1 MLRSHVIAAGWVTM
15 ITASIASASTDEG
28 AVEAERLRA
37 ATTALEAPLSFDERF
52 PSLRFLAYLI
62 ADDARPHARAI
73 ERLALSKNPDA
84 ALPLIAAL
92 ADREFAFRYEAGVAL
107 QEVPNLVALPALL
120 ALIAEDD
127 PRLTH
132 MAARVLG
139 IVAGVLGEANR
150 SAPDPIITSAI
161 GHAQAALI
169 ELASNHES
177 EVIRVSALTGLI
189 SIGAEDALSA
199 VYEIGAKDPHEMV
212 RCRVLSASGDFISQP
227 RGARVSPAH
236 VRTLLRKSLNPK
248 SVDEPLGVYRR
259 AAYESLY
266 FSKVEPE
273 GERRSDC
280 VDANETAMWWLG
292 SLNDPEAIPH
302 LIRAAQSSDPALQ
315 AVAGWGLP
323 RFNQPAALKQV
334 EALLESPLA
343 GVRSAAIEGLGRS
356 KHPGSDARL
365 IRVLKEG
372 SRLDRRE
379 AARALAGSFGASLA
393 LIDAFSDRAV
403 EVRDEAERA
412 LLRSDVVV
420 GKLEDSLASAT
431 AEVAAGKGTAA
442 LNRRVQRI
450 RVGLERWRGEQ
461 REAEQALAHGL
472 GAADPRIRTRSA
484 RILSR
489 FTSENSLRLTIDI
502 LDARKSPSSE
512 SAALALGLRG
522 DASTRESLGRAA
534 GSDREALSVAAIRAL
549 QDLNLKASLPLLRSL
564 QAATDNS
571 PRKADAVRYTI
582 AILEQRETGD

>member
-1 MLRSHVIAAGWVTM
+1 
-15 ITASIASASTDEG
+15 
-28 AVEAERLRA
+28 
-37 ATTALEAPLSFDERF
+37 
-52 PSLRFLAYLI
+52 
-62 ADDARPHARAI
+62 
-73 ERLALSKNPDA
+73 
-84 ALPLIAAL
+84 
-92 ADREFAFRYEAGVAL
+92 
-107 QEVPNLVALPALL
+107 
-120 ALIAEDD
+120 
-127 PRLTH
+127 
-132 MAARVLG
+132 
-139 IVAGVLGEANR
+139 
-150 SAPDPIITSAI
+150 
-161 GHAQAALI
+161 
-169 ELASNHES
+169 
-177 EVIRVSALTGLI
+177 
-189 SIGAEDALSA
+189 
-199 VYEIGAKDPHEMV
+199 
-212 RCRVLSASGDFISQP
+212 
-227 RGARVSPAH
+227 
-236 VRTLLRKSLNPK
+236 
-248 SVDEPLGVYRR
+248 
-259 AAYESLY
+259 
-266 FSKVEPE
+266 
-273 GERRSDC
+273 
-280 VDANETAMWWLG
+280 MWWLG

-356 KHPGSDARL
+356 MHPGSDARL

-431 AEVAAGKGTAA
+431 VEVAAGKGTAA

-461 REAEQALAHGL
+461 RDAEQALAHGL
-472 GAADPRIRTRSA
+472 GAADRRIRTRSA
-484 RILSR
+484 RILSQ

-522 DASTRESLGRAA
+522 DASTRESLERAA
-534 GSDREALSVAAIRAL
+534 GSDSEALSVAAIRAL
-549 QDLNLKASLPLLRSL
+549 QDLNLKASLPMLRSL

>member
-1 MLRSHVIAAGWVTM
+1 
-15 ITASIASASTDEG
+15 
-28 AVEAERLRA
+28 
-37 ATTALEAPLSFDERF
+37 
-52 PSLRFLAYLI
+52 
-62 ADDARPHARAI
+62 
-73 ERLALSKNPDA
+73 
-84 ALPLIAAL
+84 
-92 ADREFAFRYEAGVAL
+92 
-107 QEVPNLVALPALL
+107 
-120 ALIAEDD
+120 
-127 PRLTH
+127 
-132 MAARVLG
+132 VLG
-139 IVAGVLGEANR
+139 IVAGALGDANR

-199 VYEIGAKDPHEMV
+199 VYEIGAKDPNEMV

-227 RGARVSPAH
+227 RGARVSLAH

-248 SVDEPLGVYRR
+248 SVDEPLGIYRR
-259 AAYESLY
+259 AIFESLY

-323 RFNQPAALKQV
+323 RFNQPVALEQV
-334 EALLESPLA
+334 EALLKSPLA

-365 IRVLKEG
+365 IQILKED

-393 LIDAFSDRAV
+393 LIDAFSDQAV
-403 EVRDEAERA
+403 EVRDEAEHA

-420 GKLEDSLASAT
+420 GKLEDSLANAV
-431 AEVAAGKGTAA
+431 AEISGGRGTAV
-442 LNRRVQRI
+442 LSRRVQRI
-450 RVGLERWRGEQ
+450 RDGLERWRGEQ
-461 REAEQALAHGL
+461 REAEQALALGL
-472 GAADPRIRTRSA
+472 GADDRRIRTRSA
-484 RILSR
+484 RVLSR
-489 FTSENSLRLTIDI
+489 YKSASSLRLMIEV
-502 LDARKSPSSE
+502 LDARKSLSSE

-522 DASTRESLGRAA
+522 DASARESLERAA
-534 GSDREALSVAAIRAL
+534 GSDSETLSVAAIRAL
-549 QDLNLKASLPLLRSL
+549 QDLNLKASLPLLRTL
-564 QAATDNS
+564 QAKTDNS
-571 PRKADAVRYTI
+571 PRKSDAVRYTI
-582 AILEQRETGD
+582 AILEQVETVD

>member
-15 ITASIASASTDEG
+15 IAASIASASTDEG

-139 IVAGVLGEANR
+139 IVAGALGEANR

-259 AAYESLY
+259 ATYESLY

-292 SLNDPEAIPH
+292 SLNDPQAIPH

-343 GVRSAAIEGLGRS
+343 GVRSAVIEGLGRS
-356 KHPGSDARL
+356 MHPGSDARL

-412 LLRSDVVV
+412 LLRSDLVV

-472 GAADPRIRTRSA
+472 GAADRRIRTRSA
-484 RILSR
+484 RILSQ

-522 DASTRESLGRAA
+522 DASTRESLERAA
-534 GSDREALSVAAIRAL
+534 GSDSEALSVAAIRAL
-549 QDLNLKASLPLLRSL
+549 QDLNLKASLPLLRLL